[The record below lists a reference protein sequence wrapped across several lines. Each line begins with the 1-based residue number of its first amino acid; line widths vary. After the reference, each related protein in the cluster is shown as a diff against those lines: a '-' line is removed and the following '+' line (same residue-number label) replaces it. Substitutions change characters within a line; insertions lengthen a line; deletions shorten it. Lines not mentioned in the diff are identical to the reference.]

1 MLIFVKFDV
10 EDFPLANADA
20 GMTALMSLVTVMATE
35 VLHRTSRVDFDFING
50 KNTETLSI
58 ETFVCLLAC
67 ISTCFGET
75 IFA

>member
-35 VLHRTSRVDFDFING
+35 VLHRTVIRDCYFIDG
-50 KNTETLSI
+50 KETEALAAKTL
-58 ETFVCLLAC
+58 VRLLAC
-67 ISTCFGET
+67 TPTCFSKT
-75 IFA
+75 VLA

>member
-1 MLIFVKFDV
+1 MLIFIKFDV
-10 EDFPLANADA
+10 KDLPLTNADA
-20 GMTALMSLVTVMATE
+20 GMTALMGLVTIVTTE
-35 VLHRTSRVDFDFING
+35 ILHSAGSIDFDFING

-75 IFA
+75 VFA